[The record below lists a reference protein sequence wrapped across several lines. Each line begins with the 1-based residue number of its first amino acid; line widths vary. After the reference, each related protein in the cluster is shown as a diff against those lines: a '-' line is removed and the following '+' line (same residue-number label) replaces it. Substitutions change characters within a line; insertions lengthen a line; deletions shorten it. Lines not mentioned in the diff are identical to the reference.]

1 MPSNRAKTSS
11 VVSISDTDFHLALLT
26 VTASLSYPLQCI
38 MPRQEKFGMQKSIL
52 IAKKVSA
59 CGMACEQWKRDQ
71 VAAWLAYVVVSM
83 TSVCPSCLAV
93 CLVGAHCVCV
103 CLWTCYRNTRA
114 PQQQTTCAGNILRQS
129 VEKLGNFSHLQCLYV
144 CVCVCL
150 L

>member
-1 MPSNRAKTSS
+1 MPWNRVTASS
-11 VVSISDTDFHLALLT
+11 VVNISDTDFHFALPT
-26 VTASLSYPLQCI
+26 VTSSLSYPLQCI

-83 TSVCPSCLAV
+83 TSVCPSCLTV

-103 CLWTCYRNTRA
+103 CL
-114 PQQQTTCAGNILRQS
+114 
-129 VEKLGNFSHLQCLYV
+129 
-144 CVCVCL
+144 
-150 L
+150 

>member
-1 MPSNRAKTSS
+1 MYYA
-11 VVSISDTDFHLALLT
+11 
-26 VTASLSYPLQCI
+26 
-38 MPRQEKFGMQKSIL
+38 RQEKFGMQKSIL

-83 TSVCPSCLAV
+83 TTVCPSCLAV
-93 CLVGAHCVCV
+93 CLAGAHCVC
-103 CLWTCYRNTRA
+103 LSLNLL
-114 PQQQTTCAGNILRQS
+114 PQHASATAANHMCRQHFAAIS
-129 VEKLGNFSHLQCLYV
+129 RETWQLFTFAVFIRV